1 MINKSNLWF
10 ITLSSIIL
18 VLSIFY
24 ISGGYPEEKMVFSS
38 TTNEDDVIV
47 IEESEVLTAM
57 RVTKEEE
64 HLNEMQVL
72 QEVLLNTEST
82 IEDKN
87 KAYEQIKILN
97 NTKTLEEKLQ
107 SIIDKECDVS
117 SFVDIK
123 DNTIK
128 VVIANKK
135 ESYELANKVINLVHK
150 NLSEKYCV
158 TVKFE

>member
-10 ITLSSIIL
+10 ITLSCIIL

-24 ISGGYPEEKMVFSS
+24 IGGPYEKTDTVFST
-38 TTNEDDVIV
+38 TTNDEEVIV

-64 HLNEMQVL
+64 HLESMQVL
-72 QEVLLNTEST
+72 QEVLLNTQST

-87 KAYEQIKILN
+87 KAYEQIKQLN

-107 SIIDKECDVS
+107 SIINKECEVS

-128 VVIANKK
+128 VVLANKK
-135 ESYELANKVINLVHK
+135 ESYELANDIITLINK
-150 NLSEKYCV
+150 NVTDKYFI